1 MKIYSPDDE
10 SLIEYYSEKES
21 DFDDLYMHSE
31 KVKEFAKFYNTNYH
45 IVTSLEEKITKHGHL
60 NVNVDGSDNAIGKV
74 IETELIGYNMMSLFS
89 LAKIKQVKNEYVD
102 KESIDRKRMTAE
114 DFAEAKSKAST

>member
-10 SLIEYYSEKES
+10 SLIEYFSQKES
-21 DFDDLYMHSE
+21 DFNDYLPFSE
-31 KVKEFAKFYNTNYH
+31 NVKEFAKFYNTNYD

-74 IETELIGYNMMSLFS
+74 IENELIGYNMMSLFS
-89 LAKIKQVKNEYVD
+89 LAKIK
-102 KESIDRKRMTAE
+102 
-114 DFAEAKSKAST
+114 